1 MIRLACV
8 LLVFTVILIRVTSG
22 PTEEALTPSV
32 SSRIATHSDDP
43 IYAILAEQHNR
54 SIDVNSQF
62 RKLNDDQQYSKIIE
76 LARTRWA
83 ELDRVISKV
92 HGMGLVS
99 QERDRV
105 LTPMRDEQ
113 NQMLRVIAATSEV
126 R

>member
-43 IYAILAEQHNR
+43 TYAILAEQHNR
-54 SIDVNSQF
+54 SIDVSSQF
-62 RKLNDDQQYSKIIE
+62 RKLKDDHQYSKIIE
-76 LARTRWA
+76 LARTRRS

-92 HGMGLVS
+92 HGMGLVA

-113 NQMLRVIAATSEV
+113 NQMLRVIVAASEA